1 VTGVQT
7 CALPIWFGL
16 PQKKHLAPIKRVD
29 ELLAEMDRAGIAK
42 ALVWHITQRECYA
55 VAGND
60 LLAKA
65 IRRCDRLVGCWT
77 ILPPQCGEMPPARE
91 LFDRMA
97 RTNLR
102 ALRAFP
108 SDHRYLLNRV
118 TLAPLLDEAVRARVP
133 LLLSVA
139 KGAGWPEVYGLLAEF
154 PGLTCIVCDHGCWGT
169 DRQFRPLI
177 ERYPRVY
184 VDMAAYLLDG
194 GIEDF
199 VEKCGPERMVFSTG
213 FPDAYHG
220 GMMLALRHAKVPEA
234 AKRAIASGNLERIL
248 AEARL

>member
-1 VTGVQT
+1 MEFFD
-7 CALPIWFGL
+7 CNCWFGL
-16 PQKKHLAPIKRVD
+16 PQKRHLAPVETADR
-29 ELLAEMDRAGIAK
+29 LLAEMDRAGVAK
-42 ALVWHITQRECYA
+42 ALVWHITQRECSA
-55 VAGND
+55 SAGND
-60 LLAKA
+60 FLAKA
-65 IRRCDRLVGCWT
+65 IAAHDRLAGCWT
-77 ILPPQCGEMPPARE
+77 ILPPQCGETPPARE

-118 TLAPLLDEAVRARVP
+118 TLGPLLDEAVRAKVP

-139 KGAGWPEVYGLLAEF
+139 KGTDWRDVYALLAEF
-154 PGLTCIVCDHGCWGT
+154 PDLTCVVCDHGCWGT

-184 VDMAAYLLDG
+184 IYLAAYLLDG

-199 VEKCGPERMVFSTG
+199 VEKYGPDRMLFSTG

-220 GMMLALRHAKVPEA
+220 GMMLALRHAKIPEA
-234 AKRAIASGNLERIL
+234 AKCAIASGNLERIL
-248 AEARL
+248 SEARL